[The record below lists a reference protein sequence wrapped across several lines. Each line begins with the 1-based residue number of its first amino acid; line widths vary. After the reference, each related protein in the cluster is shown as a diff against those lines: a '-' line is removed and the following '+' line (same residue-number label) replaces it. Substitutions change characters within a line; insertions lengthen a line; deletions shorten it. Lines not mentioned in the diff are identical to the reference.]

1 MPNRMQRRK
10 TKKLAEAQGRKTFT
24 LLDFQKALAIALDM
38 RKASKG
44 HLFSKLKIN
53 KENNVE
59 MCVFCDQ
66 DRTTD
71 KYCEYNELTLFD
83 RIQTILINRDFFS
96 DNDIE
101 AIWLQHSAEYA
112 HIQIPVLKDD
122 DGKEA

>member
-59 MCVFCDQ
+59 M
-66 DRTTD
+66 
-71 KYCEYNELTLFD
+71 
-83 RIQTILINRDFFS
+83 
-96 DNDIE
+96 
-101 AIWLQHSAEYA
+101 
-112 HIQIPVLKDD
+112 
-122 DGKEA
+122 